1 VFAAEELEALNL
13 SSGWFLENLW
23 LVAVIPAVGF
33 ALIMGFGKKLPRGGS
48 EIGLASMAAS
58 LVVASGAAMQWMARV
73 DSAEAH
79 GGEAIGLAATFG
91 RSVPRASESGEVLRY
106 IEPVVSSWT
115 WWQNSGLEF
124 GIGSHGDGLSILL
137 LWLVA
142 FISLLVQVFS
152 LDYVR
157 GDRRY
162 TQFFGALTLFSAGML
177 VMVMAENMVQ
187 LILGWEIMG
196 LCSFMLIGHWWE
208 EDANSKAA
216 LKAFFTVRVGDIG
229 LLVGT
234 AIIYFESNQWAQDN
248 LNSNGFSIS
257 AIQAWALSGEAAS
270 LPLTVGAVALFIA
283 CIGKS
288 GQFPLHTWLPDAMA
302 GPTPVSSLLHSST
315 MVVAGVFLVARI
327 YPVFWTGFNIGQG
340 GLSFIAVIGAITI
353 VIAALLAFV
362 QDDIKK
368 VLAYSTVSQLGYMM
382 LGLGTGAWLPAVF
395 HVFTHAFFKCCLFLC
410 AGSISHSGSHHSF
423 DMKKDMGG
431 LRKHMPITFAAWCVS
446 TLALT
451 GVIPFAGFWSK
462 DEIIDNVGNN
472 GYTFLFWVG
481 LGGAALTAMYM
492 TRATYL
498 TFFGEPRGAAA
509 GDHHDD
515 HATHDVHAAD
525 HGELVGAGV
534 ARTLSAAAFDPLL
547 RSTPDVTSDHVV
559 DEHHG
564 GGHDETHDGHGGHDG
579 HHGDHGPHESG
590 RLIIVPIVILA
601 FFAVTAGFANP
612 TPLATGVLGVNLGE
626 GAELIKKYVE
636 PRPEAVAVEALLPG
650 GPGESVSAVVPG
662 FVASDVLATDDESEH
677 SDDAAAG
684 HSEEGGHSEGCGLT
698 DPAEGSVCFFPAVTH
713 AEPELS
719 KIGLSLAVV
728 AAGYAAAISFCLAFY
743 KRRDERLV
751 GLTER
756 NPLARGIHRLLVNK
770 YYLDHLYEKV
780 IVRAVAHPIAAAAYW
795 VNQNVLDGAVNAVGE
810 GGKRTGDWIY
820 NNIDQ
825 KLVDG
830 AVNGSGTVA
839 SETGHGLQRSQS
851 GKINLY
857 GALVF
862 GAATVGAIVLV
873 IVNAN

>member
-1 VFAAEELEALNL
+1 MHNISLRVEESEQLQGALHL

-23 LVAVIPAVGF
+23 LVALIPAIGF
-33 ALIMGFGKKLPRGGS
+33 ALIMAFGKKMPMKGS
-48 EIGLASMAAS
+48 EFGLASMVGS
-58 LVVASGAAMQWMARV
+58 LVVATGAAIQWMNRV
-73 DSAEAH
+73 DSASDQ
-79 GGEAIGLAATFG
+79 GEHSLGLVQTFG
-91 RSVPRASESGEVLRY
+91 RSVPRASEGGEVEPF
-106 IEPVVSSWT
+106 IEPVVNTWV

-124 GIGSHGDGLSILL
+124 GIGSFGDGLSVLL

-142 FISLLVQVFS
+142 FISLLVQIFS

-177 VMVMAENMVQ
+177 VMVMSENMVQ
-187 LILGWEIMG
+187 IILGWEIMG

-208 EDANSKAA
+208 DKYNSHSA
-216 LKAFFTVRVGDIG
+216 LKAFFTVRVGDVG

-234 AIIYFESNQWAQDN
+234 AVIFFGANQWAVDN
-248 LNSNGFSIS
+248 LDSNGFNIP
-257 AIQAWALSGEAAS
+257 AIQAWALSGEGS
-270 LPLTVGAVALFIA
+270 PTLLLVGASALFIA

-327 YPVFWTGFNIGQG
+327 YPVFWEGFNIGNG
-340 GLSFIAVIGAITI
+340 GLSFIAIIGAITI

-431 LRKHMPITFAAWCVS
+431 LRKHMPVTFAAWCIS

-509 GDHHDD
+509 GIHHDD
-515 HATHDVHAAD
+515 DHGYATAFREEIVHADDIDRELVTAAPRSLSSAANTGAAVTDHDD
-525 HGELVGAGV
+525 HG
-534 ARTLSAAAFDPLL
+534 
-547 RSTPDVTSDHVV
+547 
-559 DEHHG
+559 
-564 GGHDETHDGHGGHDG
+564 HDDHDGHGHDD
-579 HHGDHGPHESG
+579 HGHGPHESG
-590 RLIIVPIVILA
+590 KLITIPIIILA
-601 FFAVTAGFANP
+601 FLALTSGFANP
-612 TPLATGVLGVNLGE
+612 TPLATGALGIDLGE
-626 GAELIKKYVE
+626 GVEVIKKYVE
-636 PRPEAVAVEALLPG
+636 PRPQPVAIEAIIPG
-650 GPGESVSAVVPG
+650 GPGHALELNVPG
-662 FVASDVLATDDESEH
+662 FEAGDSLA
-677 SDDAAAG
+677 A
-684 HSEEGGHSEGCGLT
+684 EGGDDHGDDHHGGCGFDT
-698 DPAEGSVCFFPAVTH
+698 PAAGSVCFFPSVTH
-713 AEPELS
+713 ATPSLG
-719 KIGLSLAVV
+719 KVLLSLGVV
-728 AAGYAAAISFCLAFY
+728 AAGYALAIGFCLAY
-743 KRRDERLV
+743 YQRRDKRLV

-756 NPLARGIHRLLVNK
+756 NKFARGGYLFLKNK
-770 YYLDHLYEKV
+770 YYLDVLYNNVFVYTVSRPVSK
-780 IVRAVAHPIAAAAYW
+780 AAYW
-795 VNQNVLDGAVNAVGE
+795 INQNVLDGTVDAVGR
-810 GGKRTGDWIY
+810 GGKKSGDWVY
-820 NNIDQ
+820 KNLDQ
-825 KLVDG
+825 RIVDG
-830 AVNGSGTVA
+830 AVNGSGTIA
-839 SETGHGLQRSQS
+839 SETGHGLQSTQS
-851 GKINLY
+851 GKVNQY
-857 GALVF
+857 GALIF
-862 GAATVGAIVLV
+862 GAAAVGAIVLV
-873 IVNAN
+873 ILNVN